1 MTHSPMTNP
10 PPDFRTLY
18 ETGLSLLQAGQR
30 DEALRHFATAIET
43 RPELAEA
50 WWQAALI
57 FIDAHQFPKA
67 LHHAARAV
75 ELRPEE
81 PTVWATWADAV
92 ALSGD
97 VAAER
102 AFLDKLRKA
111 RITPVIRL
119 RLQDRFG
126 ADRKGG
132 KGATGRA
139 PRARLD
145 AIARLIA
152 ATRFDRAEAEATL
165 LLRDAPDSA
174 VAHNM
179 LGVAIAA
186 QRRGEA
192 ALAQFRAAIL
202 IDPFFADPFFNMG
215 HELANLNRR
224 AESKR
229 MLRAAIARAPA
240 FAPALMLLADLLMQ
254 DLRSRDALP
263 FLRRVVAMPAAPA
276 QARLK
281 LGGALNESKDYA
293 EAVEVLRRVLQTDG
307 ETIYGLTTLAEGQ
320 MALGRADDALAT
332 VNRALALAPDHV
344 VATGRKAMILQTLG
358 RFDEARPL
366 FQKVME
372 ADPKNGAYFRSY
384 MNSTKSVP
392 GDPVV
397 ERMIGL
403 IDQPGINPRSEMNFG
418 FAIAKGL
425 EDQKD
430 HARAFTY
437 LRRANDIVSRLS
449 PYDHAARLAEVAR
462 LQDAFRGHDWAGH
475 RVADTSD
482 AAPIFITGMPR
493 SGTTLIEQII
503 SSHSRVTGGDE
514 MDFLPKLA
522 TGCLFNDP
530 LSATARRIATI
541 PDTEIAT
548 LGRAYQAQV
557 AARFPGADVV
567 SDKSITSYMYL
578 GLVKLAL
585 PNARFIIVRRDPR
598 DTLLSIYKNRFPEG
612 AHLYAYDLRALA
624 HHYATFVD
632 MIEFWR
638 AETPGWFTEVQYET
652 LVANPE
658 DESRRLIAA
667 CGLDWQEACLNFHT
681 NERQVRTL
689 SVYQVRQPISGGS
702 VKAWQRYEKELAPM
716 IEVLAERGLFPD

>member
-18 ETGLSLLQAGQR
+18 ESGLSLLQAGQR
-30 DEALRHFATAIET
+30 DEALRHFATAIEA
-43 RPELAEA
+43 RPDLAEA
-50 WWQAALI
+50 WWQAVLI

-97 VAAER
+97 MAAER
-102 AFLDKLRKA
+102 VFLDKLRKA
-111 RITPVIRL
+111 RITPAIRL

-186 QRRGEA
+186 QGRGEA
-192 ALAQFRAAIL
+192 ALAQFRAAIR

-215 HELANLNRR
+215 RELASLNRR
-224 AESKR
+224 AEAER

-240 FAPALMLLADLLMQ
+240 FAPALMLFADLLMQ

-281 LGGALNESKDYA
+281 LGGALNEAKDYA

-307 ETIYGLTTLAEGQ
+307 ETIYGLTTLAEAQ

-366 FQKVME
+366 FLKAMD
-372 ADPKNGAYFRSY
+372 ADPSNGTYFRSY
-384 MNSTKSVP
+384 ITSTKSAP

-403 IDQPGINPRSEMNFG
+403 IEQPGINPRSEMNFG

-430 HARAFTY
+430 HIRAFTY

-482 AAPIFITGMPR
+482 AAPIFVTGMPR

-530 LSATARRIATI
+530 LSATARQIAAI
-541 PDTEIAT
+541 PDAEIAA
-548 LGRAYQAQV
+548 LGHAYQAQV

-598 DTLLSIYKNRFPEG
+598 DNLLSIYKNRFPEG

-638 AETPGWFTEVQYET
+638 AEMPDWFTEVQYET

-681 NERQVRTL
+681 NERQVSTL

-716 IEVLAERGLFPD
+716 IEVLAERGLLPD

>member
-1 MTHSPMTNP
+1 M
-10 PPDFRTLY
+10 
-18 ETGLSLLQAGQR
+18 A
-30 DEALRHFATAIET
+30 
-43 RPELAEA
+43 
-50 WWQAALI
+50 
-57 FIDAHQFPKA
+57 
-67 LHHAARAV
+67 
-75 ELRPEE
+75 LRPEE

-97 VAAER
+97 AAAER
-102 AFLDKLRKA
+102 DFLVKLRKA
-111 RITPVIRL
+111 RIIPAMRL

-152 ATRFDRAEAEATL
+152 AARFDRAEAEATL

-186 QRRGEA
+186 QGRGEA
-192 ALAQFRAAIL
+192 ALAQFRAAIR

-215 HELANLNRR
+215 HKLANLNRR
-224 AESKR
+224 AESER

-240 FAPALMLLADLLMQ
+240 FAPALMLFADLLMQ

-281 LGGALNESKDYA
+281 LGGALNEAKDYA

-307 ETIYGLTTLAEGQ
+307 ETIYGLTTLAEAQ

-384 MNSTKSVP
+384 MNCTKTVP

-437 LRRANDIVSRLS
+437 LRRANDIVSRLT
-449 PYDHAARLAEVAR
+449 PYDHAAWLAEVAR

-475 RVADTSD
+475 RVAETSD
-482 AAPIFITGMPR
+482 AAPIFVTGMPR

-530 LSATARRIATI
+530 LSATARQIAAI
-541 PDTEIAT
+541 PDAEIAA
-548 LGRAYQAQV
+548 LGHAYQAQV

-598 DTLLSIYKNRFPEG
+598 DNLLSIYKNRFPEG

-638 AETPGWFTEVQYET
+638 AEMPDWFTEVQYET

-716 IEVLAERGLFPD
+716 IEVLAERGLLPD

>member
-10 PPDFRTLY
+10 LPDFRKLY

-30 DEALRHFATAIET
+30 DEALKHFVTAIQA
-43 RPELAEA
+43 RPDLAEA

-57 FIDAHQFPKA
+57 FIDAHLFPKA

-97 VAAER
+97 AAAER

-111 RITPVIRL
+111 RIAPAIRL

-126 ADRKGG
+126 AERKGG
-132 KGATGRA
+132 KGAVGRA

-145 AIARLIA
+145 AIAKLIA
-152 ATRFDRAEAEATL
+152 AARFDRAEVEATL

-174 VAHNM
+174 VACNM
-179 LGVAIAA
+179 LGVAMAA
-186 QRRGEA
+186 QGKAEA
-192 ALAQFRAAIL
+192 ALAQFKAAIR
-202 IDPFFADPFFNMG
+202 IDPFFADPFFNLG
-215 HELANLNRR
+215 RELANLNRR
-224 AESKR
+224 AEAER

-240 FAPALMLLADLLMQ
+240 FASALMLFADLLMQ

-263 FLRRVVAMPAAPA
+263 FLRRVAAMPNAPA

-281 LGGALNESKDYA
+281 LGGALNEAKEFE
-293 EAVEVLRRVLQTDG
+293 EAVAILRRVAESDG
-307 ETIYGLTTLAEGQ
+307 ETIYGLTTLAEAE

-332 VNRALALAPDHV
+332 VDRALTLAPDHV

-366 FQKVME
+366 FLTVMN

-384 MNSTKSVP
+384 MNSTKSAP
-392 GDPVV
+392 GDPLV

-403 IDQPGINPRSEMNFG
+403 IEQPGINPRSEMNFG

-437 LRRANDIVSRLS
+437 LRRANDIVCCLT
-449 PYDHAARLAEVAR
+449 PYDHSARLAEVAK

-475 RVADTSD
+475 RVADASD

-503 SSHSRVTGGDE
+503 ASHSRVTGGDE
-514 MDFLPKLA
+514 LDFLPKLA
-522 TGCLFNDP
+522 SGRLFNDP
-530 LSATARRIATI
+530 LSPMARRISAI
-541 PDTEIAT
+541 PDPEIAA
-548 LGRAYQAQV
+548 LGRDYIAMV
-557 AARFPGADVV
+557 AERFPGADIVT
-567 SDKSITSYMYL
+567 DKSITSYMYL

-612 AHLYAYDLRALA
+612 THLYAYDLRALA

-632 MIEFWR
+632 MIDFWR
-638 AETPGWFTEVQYET
+638 AETPGWFTEVQYEN

-667 CGLDWQEACLNFHT
+667 CGLDWQEACLNFHN

-716 IEVLAERGLFPD
+716 IEVLAERGLLPD

>member
-18 ETGLSLLQAGQR
+18 ESGLSLLQAGQR
-30 DEALRHFATAIET
+30 DEALKHFATAIEA
-43 RPELAEA
+43 RPDLAEA

-81 PTVWATWADAV
+81 ATVWATWADSV

-97 VAAER
+97 AVAER
-102 AFLDKLRKA
+102 DFLAKLRKA
-111 RITPVIRL
+111 RITPAIRL

-145 AIARLIA
+145 AIAKLIA

-174 VAHNM
+174 VAQNM
-179 LGVAIAA
+179 LGVAMAA
-186 QRRGEA
+186 QGRGEA
-192 ALAQFRAAIL
+192 ALAQFRAAIR

-215 HELANLNRR
+215 RELANLNRR
-224 AESKR
+224 AESER

-240 FAPALMLLADLLMQ
+240 FAPALMLFADLLMQ

-281 LGGALNESKDYA
+281 LGGALNEAKDYA
-293 EAVEVLRRVLQTDG
+293 EAVEILRRVLQTDG
-307 ETIYGLTTLAEGQ
+307 ETIYGLTTLAEAQ

-332 VNRALALAPDHV
+332 VNRALTLSPDHV

-366 FQKVME
+366 FQKVMD

-384 MNSTKSVP
+384 MNSTKSAP

-403 IDQPGINPRSEMNFG
+403 IEQPGLNPRSEMNFG

-430 HARAFTY
+430 HTRAFTY

-482 AAPIFITGMPR
+482 AAPIFVTGMPR

-530 LSATARRIATI
+530 LSAKARQIAAI
-541 PDTEIAT
+541 PDAEIAA
-548 LGRAYQAQV
+548 LGHAYQAQV

-638 AETPGWFTEVQYET
+638 AEIPAWFTEVQYEN
-652 LVANPE
+652 LVANAE

-667 CGLDWQEACLNFHT
+667 CGLEWEEACLNFHT

-716 IEVLAERGLFPD
+716 IEVLAERGLLPD

>member
-1 MTHSPMTNP
+1 MTHSPMTSP
-10 PPDFRTLY
+10 PPDFRKLY

-30 DEALRHFATAIET
+30 DEALRHFAAAIQT
-43 RPELAEA
+43 RPDLAEA

-67 LHHAARAV
+67 LHHAAQAV

-97 VAAER
+97 GAAER

-111 RITPVIRL
+111 RLAPAIRL

-126 ADRKGG
+126 AQRKGG
-132 KGATGRA
+132 IGAVGRA
-139 PRARLD
+139 PRPRLD

-152 ATRFDRAEAEATL
+152 AARFDQAEAEATR

-174 VAHNM
+174 VACNM

-186 QRRGEA
+186 QGRGEA
-192 ALAQFRAAIL
+192 ALAQFRAAIR

-215 HELANLNRR
+215 RELASLNRR
-224 AESKR
+224 AEAER

-240 FAPALMLLADLLMQ
+240 FAPAMMLFADLLMQ

-263 FLRRVVAMPAAPA
+263 FLRRIAAMPAAPA

-281 LGGALNESKDYA
+281 LGGALNDAKEYA

-307 ETIYGLTTLAEGQ
+307 ETIYGLTTLAEAQ
-320 MALGRADDALAT
+320 MTLGRADDALAT
-332 VNRALALAPDHV
+332 VDRALALAPDHV

-358 RFDEARPL
+358 RFDAARPL
-366 FQKVME
+366 FHKVME

-384 MNSTKSVP
+384 MNSTRSAP
-392 GDPVV
+392 GDPLVD
-397 ERMIGL
+397 RMIGL
-403 IDQPGINPRSEMNFG
+403 IEQPGLAPRSEMNFG

-437 LRRANDIVSRLS
+437 LRRANDIVCRLT

-475 RVADTSD
+475 RVADTAD

-493 SGTTLIEQII
+493 SGTTLIEQIVA
-503 SSHSRVTGGDE
+503 SHSRVTGGDE
-514 MDFLPKLA
+514 LDVLPHLA
-522 TGCLFNDP
+522 TACLFNDP
-530 LSATARRIATI
+530 LSAVARPIGAI
-541 PDTEIAT
+541 PDAEIAA
-548 LGRAYQAQV
+548 LGHAYLAQV

-567 SDKSITSYMYL
+567 TDKSITSYMYL
-578 GLVKLAL
+578 GLVRLAL
-585 PNARFIIVRRDPR
+585 PSARFIILRRDPR
-598 DTLLSIYKNRFPEG
+598 DMLLSIYRNRFPEG
-612 AHLYAYDLRALA
+612 VHLYAYDLRALA
-624 HHYATFVD
+624 HHYATFVE
-632 MIEFWR
+632 MIDFWR
-638 AETPGWFTEVQYET
+638 AEMPGSFTEVQYET

-658 DESRRLIAA
+658 VESRRLIAA
-667 CGLDWQEACLNFHT
+667 CGLDWQDACLTPHA
-681 NERQVRTL
+681 NERAVRTL

-702 VKAWQRYEKELAPM
+702 VKAWQRYETELAPM
-716 IEVLAERGLFPD
+716 IEVLAERGLLPD